1 MEVLFLEQ
9 DNTVINIKYKQMD
22 KDPEIKKVINGME
35 RFILGDRAVGLMEHL
50 GLTPGRIQKN
60 LDEQWETEFDELI
73 EEHKTYIFEESRKR
87 SFDMLQ
93 KWTNEMNNPNEK
105 ITKEELMKKMGE
117 EQQKAEIQV
126 IKELLDKH
134 L

>member
-1 MEVLFLEQ
+1 MLFLEQ